1 MAMLEVFIHDPLYRW
16 MVSPLEAARRQR
28 QRGNEAA
35 PEGNNNDNNGL
46 AQFEG
51 PAITTAI
58 AMEEGKPEAIHA
70 AQDAAMLGRNG
81 AMDELGVGGGGGG
94 SMEEAAERMLTRIRQ
109 KLQG

>member
-1 MAMLEVFIHDPLYRW
+1 

-28 QRGNEAA
+28 QRGNDAA
-35 PEGNNNDNNGL
+35 PEGNNNDNNGV
-46 AQFEG
+46 QEG
-51 PAITTAI
+51 RAITTAMN
-58 AMEEGKPEAIHA
+58 MEEGKPETTHA

-81 AMDELGVGGGGGG
+81 AMDELGVGGGGG